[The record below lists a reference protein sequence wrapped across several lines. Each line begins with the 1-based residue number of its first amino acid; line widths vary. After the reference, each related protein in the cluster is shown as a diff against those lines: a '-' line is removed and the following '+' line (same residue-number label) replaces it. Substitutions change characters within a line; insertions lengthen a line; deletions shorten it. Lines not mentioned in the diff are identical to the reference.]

1 MGFFDKLF
9 GGSKSKYPK
18 KVTGCEDLESLEI
31 TGVEGKTVSLSMR
44 FNKKNLKPQPA
55 PKTDIVFLVDASGS
69 MHDMYASGKIQD
81 AIWQVLEYVLEY
93 DDDGIDFLLHSAS
106 NGDMDAVQ
114 RLIPRL
120 QNRTAGIEDVIR
132 LLEVKDIGQIADRK
146 QLDRALNLRDQ
157 DYGMGTAC
165 APALR
170 AAQKKRKPDGNLF
183 IELVTDGAFMDN
195 DEVIKEIVSMSK
207 AAHAAKNPNM
217 YRIHILG
224 IGDQVDEKFLK
235 TLDEGLS
242 GLAPIDIVAFDLAK
256 NVKDSPGVVFKELEK
271 GFMTVGNNG
280 TVEAKGSAKV
290 KKITNS
296 YNGISDPELLVLER
310 MPQTLELK
318 IDFETLPTTFDLEI
332 SFTDTEGDDFQV
344 KTAVPL

>member
-9 GGSKSKYPK
+9 GGTKAKYPK
-18 KVTGCEDLESLEI
+18 RVPGCEDLESLDI

-55 PKTDIVFLVDASGS
+55 PNTDIVFVIDASGS
-69 MHDMYASGKIQD
+69 MHEMYATNKIQD
-81 AIWQVLEYVLEY
+81 AVWSILEYVLEY

-106 NGDMDAVQ
+106 NGDQDAVQ

-120 QNRTAGIEDVIR
+120 QNRTAGIEDVLK
-132 LLEVKDIGQIADRK
+132 LLTVKDIGQVADRK
-146 QLDRALNLRDQ
+146 QLDRALALRDT

-165 APALR
+165 APALK
-170 AAQKKRKPDGNLF
+170 AAMEKRKPNGNLF
-183 IELVTDGAFMDN
+183 IELVTDGTFMDN
-195 DEVIKEIVSMSK
+195 DEVIKQIVSMSK

-256 NVKDSPGVVFKELEK
+256 NVKDSPGVVFKELER

-280 TVEAKGSAKV
+280 TVEVKGAKI

-296 YNGISDPELLVLER
+296 YNGVGDPELLVLER
-310 MPQTLELK
+310 MPQTLELN
-318 IDFETLPTTFDLEI
+318 IEFETLPTTFDLEI
-332 SFTDTEGDDFQV
+332 SFSDTEGDEFQV